1 VKSSCTTNALS
12 DLVVPAKDE
21 EKSPLLGA
29 QKTRPTTIEMAQTT
43 IAEDDG
49 VVRRDRSRALRAR
62 SPLLLHRRLHLPENG
77 GRREDSTEP
86 LLAQYAAALSAS
98 HDARGVARHGVRS
111 HAMPGALVRETAAR
125 QAMVSPCRWIG
136 QSP

>member
-21 EKSPLLGA
+21 GKSPLLGA

-49 VVRRDRSRALRAR
+49 IVR
-62 SPLLLHRRLHLPENG
+62 
-77 GRREDSTEP
+77 
-86 LLAQYAAALSAS
+86 
-98 HDARGVARHGVRS
+98 
-111 HAMPGALVRETAAR
+111 
-125 QAMVSPCRWIG
+125 
-136 QSP
+136 